1 MSGEP
6 PLLVPFSA
14 LKAMGIDLS
23 RDTIRR
29 LARSDRFPQPRRV
42 VGGHKIFFIEA
53 EVRAWIEALP
63 VAGPRVRPAKRNLS
77 RRVSV
82 DRVDAYKLS

>member
-1 MSGEP
+1 MSGKP

-29 LARSDRFPQPRRV
+29 LARQNRFPQPRRL
-42 VGGHKIFFIEA
+42 GGHRIVFRED
-53 EVRAWIEALP
+53 EVLAWIAALP
-63 VAGPRVRPAKRNLS
+63 VAGPRVERQERAPTKGS
-77 RRVSV
+77 
-82 DRVDAYKLS
+82 K

>member
-29 LARSDRFPQPRRV
+29 LARSGRFPSPRRV
-42 VGGHKIFFIEA
+42 IGGHKIFFIEA

-63 VAGPRVRPAKRNLS
+63 VAGPRVRRISGSLSKQRKTSDERN
-77 RRVSV
+77 
-82 DRVDAYKLS
+82 D